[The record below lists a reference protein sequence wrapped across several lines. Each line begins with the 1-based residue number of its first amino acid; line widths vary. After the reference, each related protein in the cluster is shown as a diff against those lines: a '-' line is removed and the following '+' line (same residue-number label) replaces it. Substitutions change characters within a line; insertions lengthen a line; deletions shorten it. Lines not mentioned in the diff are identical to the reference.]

1 MQVVPSEP
9 GRTPLV
15 LRTFAVIP
23 VAETRPLRRA
33 AFALPSGCLKTR
45 ERPWLE
51 GSRRTGVT
59 LRLSRDARASRSRFT
74 EPNSQV
80 PLSIGKILPV

>member
-1 MQVVPSEP
+1 MPAVPSEP
-9 GRTPLV
+9 GRTPLRPENV
-15 LRTFAVIP
+15 CVIP

-51 GSRRTGVT
+51 GLRRTGIT
-59 LRLSRDARASRSRFT
+59 LRLYRDARASRSRFT

-80 PLSIGKILPV
+80 PLSVGKILPV